1 MTWSSCSIPSPAWG
15 GRLHLDQSA
24 IVIVCVADLVAG
36 VRDTCE
42 KVPVP
47 VGVMDLI
54 SPGVRNAGKGSVAVI
69 AVADRS
75 VPVRYGGY
83 GAVRIVGVA
92 GFAIGGDNT
101 NDPVK

>member
-1 MTWSSCSIPSPAWG
+1 M
-15 GRLHLDQSA
+15 
-24 IVIVCVADLVAG
+24 IVGVADRIAG
-36 VRDTCE
+36 VRYACK

-54 SPGVRNAGKGSVAVI
+54 SPGIRNAGKCSVAVI

-83 GAVRIVGVA
+83 GAVRMFSSVHNQY
-92 GFAIGGDNT
+92 GDFFRCINVEIYPIHW
-101 NDPVK
+101 DMLF